1 MILMEMMLKTVMG
14 VMDMEVDKM
23 AAEVANMEVV
33 KLADMVVKIPNEDFT
48 DVTLAIG
55 DTCQGSEK
63 PTCTRRCRRSFE
75 SGSSRLHCRE
85 KQMVGKTKQK
95 KSNHPRNQH
104 ARPVFCCR

>member
-1 MILMEMMLKTVMG
+1 MILMKMMLKTVMG

-33 KLADMVVKIPNEDFT
+33 KLADMVVKIPNETFT

-75 SGSSRLHCRE
+75 SGSSRSRCGANL
-85 KQMVGKTKQK
+85 KVGET
-95 KSNHPRNQH
+95 NQIKYNFQRRH
-104 ARPVFCCR
+104 QHQ